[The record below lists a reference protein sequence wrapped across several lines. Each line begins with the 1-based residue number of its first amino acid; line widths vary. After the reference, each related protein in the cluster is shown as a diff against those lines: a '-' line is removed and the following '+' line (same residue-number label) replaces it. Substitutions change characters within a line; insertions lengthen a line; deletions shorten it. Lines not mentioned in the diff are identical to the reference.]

1 MGLAALNMVSCLIF
15 PYEIT
20 LCINNNDNHMTFV
33 GHIVC
38 LCPLSSFA
46 PSLRSG
52 ANLGHKWTI
61 CPTQV
66 MWLSYYDPPNTKD
79 GKMARFAFRT
89 ASSLLFGGMGVCL
102 FHSVLSKIVSYFFEC
117 FGWKLKYYVYQHLEI
132 VCKCWYLVNTRSVV
146 QRKKE
151 SHSSKKGSV
160 LNLILL

>member
-79 GKMARFAFRT
+79 GKMARFGLRT
-89 ASSLLFGGMGVCL
+89 ASSLRFGEWGFAVSFYSVQDCRLLLWMFGMET
-102 FHSVLSKIVSYFFEC
+102 K
-117 FGWKLKYYVYQHLEI
+117 KLRLPTFRNSLQMLVISGKYKKRGTKQE
-132 VCKCWYLVNTRSVV
+132 
-146 QRKKE
+146 RK
-151 SHSSKKGSV
+151 
-160 LNLILL
+160 L